1 MRLRV
6 SLGAGIA
13 VLLAL
18 AGCASHRPCP
28 VIPMQLKL
36 AKHELDSYQKQVTTK
51 EAALERETNGLSMAE
66 TRLRQL
72 EEEEQQLKALIESG
86 KSDAT
91 KKEERP

>member
-1 MRLRV
+1 M
-6 SLGAGIA
+6 
-13 VLLAL
+13 
-18 AGCASHRPCP
+18 
-28 VIPMQLKL
+28 
-36 AKHELDSYQKQVTTK
+36 TTK
-51 EAALERETNGLSMAE
+51 EADLERETNGLSMAE